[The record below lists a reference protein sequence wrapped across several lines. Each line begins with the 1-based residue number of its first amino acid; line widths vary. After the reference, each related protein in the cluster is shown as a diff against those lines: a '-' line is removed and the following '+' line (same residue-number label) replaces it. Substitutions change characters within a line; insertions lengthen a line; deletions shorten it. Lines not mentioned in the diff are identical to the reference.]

1 MDFSDFELFA
11 QKNTSSAAMVKKH
24 LGAEL
29 SHTQS
34 GAPLVE
40 GHAVSLSDTQGIVF
54 LAVLKGKGSIG
65 VDAES
70 LSRKPPRGFSDIY
83 EWTDLEA
90 YCKATGENL
99 FALAKNPPDISK
111 TPDIEI
117 TRITTHGCAVSV
129 AASRC
134 RPITP

>member
-40 GHAVSLSDTQGIVF
+40 GHAVSLSDTQGVVF

-70 LSRKPPRGFSDIY
+70 LSRKPPRGFFDIY

-99 FALAKNPPDISK
+99 FRTVKSRPNTADKSVK
-111 TPDIEI
+111 M
-117 TRITTHGCAVSV
+117 TRLELNGCAVSV
-129 AASRC
+129 C
-134 RPITP
+134 VTPPLTNK